1 MRAIVRASLATLIP
15 SLLLAAVMGRPPIAY
30 ARSAAMQV
38 VWDARAPRQLTPGSS
53 FQVLVRGLRTP
64 PAGGYCL
71 GMASL
76 LDRYGIPVTLGALE
90 PSAEGQLVA
99 RATIPS
105 AVFPAEPPGPFL
117 LFVGQ
122 CTSVAP
128 EGLYAG
134 IKVTIL
140 PAVHAGR

>member
-1 MRAIVRASLATLIP
+1 MRAIVRAILASLMP
-15 SLLLAAVMGRPPIAY
+15 SLLLAAVVGRPPIAY

-76 LDRYGIPVTLGALE
+76 RDRYGIPVTLGALRQ
-90 PSAEGQLVA
+90 SAGGQFA
-99 RATIPS
+99 AHATIPS

-134 IKVTIL
+134 MRITIL
-140 PAVHAGR
+140 PVAHTAR